1 MKTSALVM
9 TTTDTPHIQVRLS
22 RTNPVDVSG
31 RVRVAFRI
39 HDGRRF
45 GISLSADDARQMA
58 ESLLFA
64 LSQHDK
70 FLSSDL
76 GGSHVPQD

>member
-1 MKTSALVM
+1 MAN
-9 TTTDTPHIQVRLS
+9 TDYPHIQVRLN

-31 RVRVAFRI
+31 RVRVAFRLHNGQRI
-39 HDGRRF
+39 

-64 LSQHDK
+64 LRQHNK
-70 FLSSDL
+70 PLSSDL
-76 GGSHVPQD
+76 GGSHAPQD